1 MASEVG
7 ICNEALSEIG
17 AASILAL
24 DQDDKNARECN
35 KRYASLRDKLLRAH
49 PWNFA
54 VARAKLG
61 QLSAAPTYEFDFA
74 YQLPSDWLRILSV
87 HDNDAGVGSVEYRIE
102 GRKVLSGASELW
114 LRYVR
119 RVTDPN
125 TFDELFTE
133 ALIFRL
139 AWALARPLIQSG
151 TLEELKR
158 KAFEA
163 VMRKARGVDAQE
175 DFAEALP
182 EGSWVTDRS

>member
-1 MASEVG
+1 MASETG

-87 HDNDAGVGSVEYRIE
+87 HDNDAGVGPVEYRIE
-102 GRKVLSGASELW
+102 GRKVLSGAGELW
-114 LRYVR
+114 LRYIR

-139 AWALARPLIQSG
+139 AWALARPLTQSG

-182 EGSWVTDRS
+182 EGSWVTDRF